1 MGGSATRG
9 HTLVPIVKGRGEGG
23 RMAARGIR
31 DREGGRRRRLPSLG
45 AFALALAVSSGEV
58 APPSMETAAMATSAA
73 ANLAAYRG
81 LGSWV
86 DIYDTY
92 EWDHPRDTVRKMK
105 RRGVRTLYLETG
117 NYHSGPAIF
126 RPQATDRFIHAAH
139 RRGMKVVAWY
149 LPAFTDL
156 RTDLKRSMA
165 AVRYRTSR
173 NQRFDAFGLDIEAPL
188 VHPISVRIQ
197 RMLRLSRRI
206 RERVGSSYPLGA
218 IVPSPYGMRKV
229 PGYWGPVRDFP
240 WARLARIYDVFVPM
254 SYFTYRVQGAAK
266 VFPYNSF
273 NVRLIRRE
281 TSDPKVPIHLIGG
294 IAGDSTRK
302 EVRAYVRAGRAYGT
316 LGGSLYAFDSSRS
329 GHWEELASIPV
340 NRRQSPALPISLGS
354 NGYGPALGN
363 VPGEDRSHP
372 KEVFFRVRA
381 SSTALLLD
389 LEAYDIAA
397 DEVELLVNWR
407 PFTTL
412 APGPPETWGLQQ
424 IRIPARRLEDNGKNL
439 IAFVARGDH
448 PTWST
453 WGVRNVAVSEPGG

>member
-1 MGGSATRG
+1 MEM
-9 HTLVPIVKGRGEGG
+9 H
-23 RMAARGIR
+23 GIR
-31 DREGGRRRRLPSLG
+31 HREGRRRHRSLPLV
-45 AFALALAVSSGEV
+45 AFALAVAVTSGEV
-58 APPSMETAAMATSAA
+58 TPPSMETAAAATSGA
-73 ANLAAYRG
+73 ANLAAFRG

-92 EWDHPRDTVRKMK
+92 QWDHPRDTVRKMK

-126 RPQATDRFIHAAH
+126 RPRATDRFIHAAH

-149 LPAFTDL
+149 LPAFRDL
-156 RTDLKRSMA
+156 RTDLQRSMA
-165 AVRYRTSR
+165 AIRYRTSR

-188 VHPISVRIQ
+188 VHPISERIQ

-218 IVPSPYGMRKV
+218 IVPSPYGMNRV

-240 WARLARIYDVFVPM
+240 WARLARIYDVIIPM
-254 SYFTYRVQGAAK
+254 SYFTYRVDGAAN
-266 VFPYNSF
+266 VYRYNSF

-281 TSDPKVPIHLIGG
+281 SNDLEVPIHLIGG
-294 IAGDSTRK
+294 IAGDSTPK
-302 EVRAYVRAGRAYGT
+302 EVRAYVRAGRAHGT
-316 LGGSLYAFDSSRS
+316 LGGGLYAFDSTRS
-329 GHWEELASIPV
+329 GHWAELASIPV
-340 NRRQSPALPISLGS
+340 NSRQSPALPIRLGR

-381 SSTALLLD
+381 SSTALLLH

-397 DEVELLVNWR
+397 DEVELQVNWR
-407 PFTTL
+407 PVTTL
-412 APGPPETWGLQQ
+412 AVGAPGTWGLPQQ
-424 IRIPARRLEDNGKNL
+424 IRILAWRLKDDRKNL

-448 PTWST
+448 PSWST